1 MTKST
6 KTIILGLMLTFGSLV
21 CMSQSRQFWSGEL
34 KTGVMNLPVTVDLTL
49 SEDTVAFFGS
59 PSQTKETFKAKK
71 VCLRNDSLLVSVNA
85 GLSKV
90 VFKGAYITSDSI
102 SGTFTQSGQT
112 FPLSLVRKDSQK
124 TINRPQEPKDINY
137 VCEEVSF
144 SVEGVDYQFGG
155 TLTYPAEGENFPAII
170 MLSGSGLQN
179 RDEEIFQHKP
189 FAVIADYMARNGIAV
204 LRFDDRGWGT
214 QNQDLLDATT
224 TDYAKDALAALDLL
238 KKHPKIDHKRIGFAG
253 HSEGG
258 MIAPIAASTNKDVAF
273 VILLAAPGVSGMEV
287 LIEQNKAVLSKM
299 NYSQEQIEE
308 QVQKIKSRDASM
320 GLQGKWFKCFLD
332 LNPKD
337 YLSRLT
343 MPVLALNGEK
353 DVQVIASQNLPAIK
367 QALKQAGNRHFK
379 VLSLPNLNHLF
390 QECQSGMPDEYFS
403 IEQTISPKVLEL
415 MRDFIDEYVR

>member
-1 MTKST
+1 MTTST
-6 KTIILGLMLTFGSLV
+6 KTIILSLVLSLGSLV
-21 CMSQSRQFWSGEL
+21 LMSQTKQFWSGEL
-34 KTGVMNLPVTVDLTL
+34 KTGVMNLPITIDLTL
-49 SEDTVAFFGS
+49 SEDTIAVLGS

-71 VCLRNDSLLVSVNA
+71 VCLRNDSLLVSVNI

-102 SGTFTQSGQT
+102 SGTFTQSGQSL
-112 FPLSLVRKDSQK
+112 PLSLVRKDSQK

-137 VCEEVSF
+137 VCENVSF

-189 FAVIADYMARNGIAV
+189 FAVIADYMVRNGIAV

-214 QNQDLLDATT
+214 QNADLLNATT
-224 TDYAKDALAALDLL
+224 LDYAKDALAAFDLL
-238 KKHPKIDHKRIGFAG
+238 KTHPKIDHKRIGFAG

-258 MIAPIAASTNKDVAF
+258 MIAPIAASSNKDVAF
-273 VILLAAPGVSGMEV
+273 VILLAAPGVNGMEV
-287 LIEQNKAVLSKM
+287 LIEQNKAILSKM
-299 NYSQEQIEE
+299 NYSKEQIDE
-308 QVQKIKSRDASM
+308 QVQKIRSRDASM

-332 LNPKD
+332 LEPKD
-337 YLSRLT
+337 YLSRLSI
-343 MPVLALNGEK
+343 PVLALGGEK
-353 DVQVIASQNLPAIK
+353 DLQVVASQNLPAIE
-367 QALKQAGNRHFK
+367 QTLKQAGNRHFK

-390 QECQSGMPDEYFS
+390 QECESGLPDEYFS
-403 IEQTISPKVLEL
+403 IEQTISPKVLEI

>member
-6 KTIILGLMLTFGSLV
+6 KTIIFGLILTFGSLV

-102 SGTFTQSGQT
+102 SGTFTQSGQA

-224 TDYAKDALAALDLL
+224 TDYAKDAIAAFDLL

-403 IEQTISPKVLEL
+403 IEQTISPKVLEI